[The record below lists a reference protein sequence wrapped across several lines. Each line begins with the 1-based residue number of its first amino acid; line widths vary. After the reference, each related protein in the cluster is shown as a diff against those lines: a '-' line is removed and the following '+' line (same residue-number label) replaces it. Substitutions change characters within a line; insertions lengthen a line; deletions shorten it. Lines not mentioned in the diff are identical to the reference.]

1 MWKEK
6 AVKMLRENGYKMTP
20 QRLKLIEVLNEIGSE
35 HPSLNSLLERIRE
48 DFPTVSFSTLY
59 SNLMTLKELG
69 LIELF
74 SVGGETRV
82 EINTKPHIN
91 LIENERII
99 DVNDPEIIEAL
110 KRKLGKEVKLVN
122 VLVEREISPP
132 PS

>member
-6 AVKMLRENGYKMTP
+6 AVEMLRKKGYKMTPP

-35 HPSLNSLLERIRE
+35 HPSLNTLLERIRE

-59 SNLMTLKELG
+59 SNILTLKELG
-69 LIELF
+69 LVELF

-82 EINTKPHIN
+82 EINTEPPHIN
-91 LIENERII
+91 IIEDERVI
-99 DVNDPEIIEAL
+99 DVNDPPEIIEAL

-122 VLVEREISPP
+122 VLVER
-132 PS
+132 

>member
-6 AVKMLRENGYKMTP
+6 TVEMLREKGYKMTP

-35 HPSLNSLLERIRE
+35 HPSLNTLLERIRE

-59 SNLMTLKELG
+59 SNLLTLKELG
-69 LIELF
+69 LVELF

-82 EINTKPHIN
+82 EINTEPHIN
-91 LIENERII
+91 LIEDERII

-122 VLVEREISPP
+122 VLVER
-132 PS
+132 